1 MNENMRDYI
10 MAGLDHAQNDYIK
23 EYWRLKVNWKNDV
36 SWVLTYMIL
45 LRLQLPCISIS
56 KIKNHDNSLSGYNS
70 L

>member
-1 MNENMRDYI
+1 MNENMRDYN
-10 MAGLDHAQNDYIK
+10 MAGLDRAQNDYHIK

-36 SWVLTYMIL
+36 LMGTYMIL